1 MTGETKYVTRKDP
14 MSLAPGEARASPV
27 RAGLLGRCPRCG
39 KGHLFD
45 GLLSVAKSC
54 DVCGLSYAFAD
65 AGDGPAVFV
74 ILIVGFL
81 IVGAALLVEVNYE
94 PPLWVHGVIWI
105 PLLLLLSIGLLR
117 LLKGLLIAL
126 QFHHQ
131 AHEGRLT
138 PK

>member
-1 MTGETKYVTRKDP
+1 
-14 MSLAPGEARASPV
+14 
-27 RAGLLGRCPRCG
+27 
-39 KGHLFD
+39 
-45 GLLSVAKSC
+45 
-54 DVCGLSYAFAD
+54 LSYAFAD

-131 AHEGRLT
+131 AREGRLT